1 MSAKR
6 WLRLAG
12 LAFALVAGGYFIVHA
27 RNALA
32 GHDLSALLNW
42 NVLIAGGLL
51 AALYA
56 AAIPVTALA
65 WLWILRM
72 LGQRT
77 SYGHLAPVLAVTQF
91 GKYLPGNVAQHIGRV
106 VLAQSPDVKIS
117 AVVLSIV
124 YETLLSVVACA
135 HISALTF
142 LWAMPAE
149 LAHWKLVEYRQPLLV
164 AVTLGA
170 LVVLLA
176 VPRVASRVAIHRSR
190 KAGGTPLPDTS
201 HFDLRWKVIT
211 ASYALYVLNIALTGL
226 GLWLVAKALL
236 GASYHGPTILFM
248 TGAFASTWIF
258 GFLAPGAPAGLGV
271 REGVL
276 SAWLAAAMPA
286 SQAIILILI
295 LRIATTLGDLINFS
309 WGSVIIARQKK
320 LAQTATH

>member
-12 LAFALVAGGYFIVHA
+12 IAFALVAGGYFVVHA
-27 RNALA
+27 RKALA

-51 AALYA
+51 TALYA

-65 WLWILRM
+65 WLWILGM

-106 VLAQSPDVKIS
+106 VLAQSPGVKIS
-117 AVVLSIV
+117 AVVFSIV
-124 YETLLSVVACA
+124 YETLLSIVVCA

-149 LAHWKLVEYRQPLLV
+149 LAHWKVVEYRQPLLV
-164 AVTLGA
+164 VVTLGA
-170 LVVLLA
+170 IVVLLA
-176 VPRVASRVAIHRSR
+176 VPRVASRVAIHRS
-190 KAGGTPLPDTS
+190 KKGGIPLPNAS
-201 HFDLRWKVIT
+201 HFNLRWKVIT
-211 ASYALYVLNIALTGL
+211 ASYVLYVLNIALTGI

-236 GASYHGPTILFM
+236 GASHHGPTILFM

-276 SAWLAAAMPA
+276 SAWLGAAMPA

-295 LRIATTLGDLINFS
+295 LRIATTFGDLINFS

>member
-12 LAFALVAGGYFIVHA
+12 LAFALVAGGYFVVHA

-42 NVLIAGGLL
+42 NVLIAGTLL
-51 AALYA
+51 TALYA
-56 AAIPVTALA
+56 AAIPITALA

-117 AVVLSIV
+117 AIVFSIV
-124 YETLLSVVACA
+124 YETLLSIVACA

-149 LAHWKLVEYRQPLLV
+149 LVHWKVVEYRQPLLV
-164 AVTLGA
+164 VVTLGA
-170 LVVLLA
+170 IVVLLA
-176 VPRVASRVAIHRSR
+176 VPRVASRVAVHRS
-190 KAGGTPLPDTS
+190 KKGGIPQPDTS
-201 HFDLRWKVIT
+201 HFNLRWNVVT
-211 ASYALYVLNIALTGL
+211 ASYALYVLNIVLTGI

-236 GASYHGPTILFM
+236 GASYHGPTILFL

-276 SAWLAAAMPA
+276 SAWLGAAMPA

-295 LRIATTLGDLINFS
+295 LRVATTLGDLINFS
-309 WGSVIIARQKK
+309 WGSVIIARQKEH
-320 LAQTATH
+320 AQIATH